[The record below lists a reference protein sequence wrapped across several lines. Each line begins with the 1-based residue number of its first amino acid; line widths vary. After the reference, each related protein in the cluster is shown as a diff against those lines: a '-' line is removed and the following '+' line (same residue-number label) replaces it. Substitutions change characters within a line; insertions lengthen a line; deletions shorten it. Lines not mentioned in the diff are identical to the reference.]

1 MSTETATTGAT
12 TLGNASRV
20 VSWYSRQDVSRYDSR
35 ELRHRVVELHITE
48 ASVVSELATGMYYTP
63 AASISVYGEAAVRA
77 LRDACNAAL
86 GEEKP

>member
-12 TLGNASRV
+12 TLGHVSQV
-20 VSWYSRQDVSRYDSR
+20 VSWYGRQ
-35 ELRHRVVELHITE
+35 ELRHRVVQLHITE
-48 ASVVSELATGMYYTP
+48 ASVASETATGMYYTP

-77 LRDACNAAL
+77 LRDACNAVL